1 MRELKIIGRVRA
13 AFRLW
18 YNVINRGALLG
29 PHAAVRG
36 LKTVSEHWLTA
47 QGA

>member
-1 MRELKIIGRVRA
+1 MRELKVIGRIRA

-29 PHAAVRG
+29 PDAGVRG
-36 LKTVSEHWLTA
+36 LKAVSQHWLTA
-47 QGA
+47 QSA